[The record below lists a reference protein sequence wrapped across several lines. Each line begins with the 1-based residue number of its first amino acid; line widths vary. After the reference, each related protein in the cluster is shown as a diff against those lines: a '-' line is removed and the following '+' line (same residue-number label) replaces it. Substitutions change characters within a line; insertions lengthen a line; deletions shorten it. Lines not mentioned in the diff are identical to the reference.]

1 MAKESLKQSSPAL
14 ERKLG
19 PFMLWGLGVG
29 YVISGMYFGW
39 NLGLPVGGTLG
50 LAIATLFIIIM
61 YLCFTFSYTELAC
74 AIPNAGGA
82 FAYARKSHGNDMGFL
97 AGMAQVVEFVFAPPA
112 IAAAIGAYFHL
123 FIPGVST
130 TLIAVVAYVVFTA
143 LNISGVKAA
152 AQFELFITIL
162 AVGELLIFAGV
173 TLPHFEV
180 KNLAINAFPHG
191 FGGAFAAI
199 PFAIWFFLAIEG
211 VANVAEETI
220 NPQRNILIGFGSA
233 ILTLVVLAVLTFGAS
248 VGVGGWESVVY
259 PTPGADASDSPL
271 PLALSHVVG
280 NSHLLYHMLIFIG
293 LFGLVA
299 SFHGIILASGRA
311 VYEMGKERFLPP
323 VLGKINKRFHTPA
336 AALVANMVVGII
348 ALFTGHTGEIITI
361 SVFGALTL
369 YIVSMISMFKLRK
382 DAPEMERPFKVPF
395 YPATPIV
402 AIVIAVISLIAVIY
416 YNLLLAGI
424 YLLILAVS
432 FLWFKVASYRKTQL
446 EEKSVIIDIEK

>member
-1 MAKESLKQSSPAL
+1 MTKESLKQSSPAL

-432 FLWFKVASYRKTQL
+432 FLWFKVASYRKAQL